1 VSFLPFSFSI
11 VGVQKA
17 GTSTLQWMLN
27 QHPEVAR
34 PPRKEMGWFDV
45 DDATWRTVDH
55 AAYGIKHA
63 QPIHRALGDAT
74 PRYLLMPGALERM
87 HADRPDLSLIAIFRD
102 PIDRLVSQWV
112 MVRDRQPDRAP
123 DWPEMIQWRP
133 DDFPTEM
140 PAQFEGP
147 GGRARF
153 MRASGVIRGYYGGQ
167 VRHGLSLFPRDQ
179 WLFLDF
185 AELLSEP
192 AKTLDTVTRHIDV
205 GRFKPYPPLKKL
217 MAGSPQITGTAP
229 TGEDLMVL
237 AKALEPELAEFV
249 ALTGRSVDHWTT
261 ERLLNGEL
269 DPDEQARVYA
279 RKAGLTSGWEDTP

>member
-1 VSFLPFSFSI
+1 MAFLPFTFSI

-45 DDATWRTVDH
+45 DDATWRDVDH
-55 AAYGIKHA
+55 SAYGITHA
-63 QPIHRALGDAT
+63 HPIHRALGDAT

-87 HADRPDLSLIAIFRD
+87 RAESPDLRLIAIFRD

-112 MVRDRQPDRAP
+112 MVRERQPDRAP
-123 DWPEMIQWRP
+123 DWPEMMAWRP
-133 DDFPTEM
+133 EDFPTEV
-140 PAQFEGP
+140 PARFEGP

-167 VRHGLSLFPRDQ
+167 IRHGLSLFPRDQ

-192 AKTLDTVTRHIDV
+192 TKTMDAVTRHIDV
-205 GRFKPYPPLKKL
+205 GKFRPYPQLKKL
-217 MAGSPQITGTAP
+217 MAGSPTITGTSP
-229 TGEDLMVL
+229 TGEDLMTL
-237 AKALEPELAEFV
+237 ARALEPELAEYV

-261 ERLLNGEL
+261 ERLLIGEL
-269 DPDEQARVYA
+269 DPDEQADVYA
-279 RKAGLTSGWEDTP
+279 RKAGLGVQA